1 MGERE
6 GTGLSIKIVPL
17 VIAFGLILNSL
28 KSKSQPQSALLFCPG
43 AQLHKLSLLLT
54 YAQYM
59 SIIKCSRTIAILLES
74 LRSQRKKSPNLLA
87 SQRMARGLYQKS
99 HSSFSKNTSRD
110 PKPWLARA
118 GMLWLERE
126 FSVSKFLRF
135 LFHRMIKECRPI
147 SDYIVM
153 VFDN

>member
-6 GTGLSIKIVPL
+6 RDGTGLNIKIAPL
-17 VIAFGLILNSL
+17 VIAFGFIINSL

-99 HSSFSKNTSRD
+99 HSQLLKKHLKRPKTLASSSRHVM
-110 PKPWLARA
+110 ARA
-118 GMLWLERE
+118 RIFSFKIPKVFVSQNDQGMQTHFRL
-126 FSVSKFLRF
+126 
-135 LFHRMIKECRPI
+135 HCHGI
-147 SDYIVM
+147 
-153 VFDN
+153 